1 MNINDYPLLKDEL
14 IKQMVA
20 KAISSTGD
28 FFTFKASLTDQVE
41 MVDCYIEDMSE
52 EEKREAL
59 ANLDVSEL
67 VIKDDDAMKDI
78 KAAIDYWL
86 SCKLR
91 VEIQDNFVDQMQ
103 NELDEYWAEARY
115 D

>member
-1 MNINDYPLLKDEL
+1 MDINDYPLLKDEL
-14 IKQMVA
+14 LKQMVA

-41 MVDCYIEDMSE
+41 MVDCYVEDMSA

-59 ANLDVSEL
+59 CKVNTSEL
-67 VIKDDDAMKDI
+67 TVGNHSAMKDLSH
-78 KAAIDYWL
+78 AIEYWL
-86 SCKLR
+86 MINLR

-103 NELDEYWAEARY
+103 NELDDYWAEERL
-115 D
+115 